1 MLVVR
6 VLPTSGNPNNLFGY
20 HGIWGLEP
28 VYVCGKIGCTYD
40 ERASG
45 KPPKVKSVQVCLVR
59 LEMVRNTTAREKMA
73 AATIWTPPDGQ
84 ESAEVGQVDIPFE
97 LALPED
103 VKGMSSM
110 TMFPTARVLYLV
122 EASAT
127 LASGRNITAEN
138 KTMHVVRFARSP
150 MDPSSTSPISWSSS
164 TVFDQPIP
172 FEYSVRIPNVLL
184 TPEEYLPVYITV
196 KAPEDAPG
204 PVHLKGYE
212 LSTKRQIHLASTGAP
227 SGPIETTTFAYE
239 SEILAARTERPST
252 RANGPKKRPIIPD
265 SEGMEIET
273 DPPGLPI
280 FEKDTFP
287 MVLQPGESR
296 TGMARLRM
304 RERGF
309 HAWSYGETG
318 TNDAFR
324 IQFYLAFKF
333 FLKKGRSSESIKLK
347 WRPVHLCSAE
357 DFPAQ
362 PRPLLV
368 QSPSR
373 ESIGSYDEYEH
384 IWPPFEPPRSTKGA
398 RVAFPRMTGPHASP
412 YGRDPRISKG
422 KMPMYSQ
429 QRERRTA
436 DPIDPIGAPARTRA
450 RRNPPGMG
458 QRRYRVGDSAT
469 ADSLVDPDRPPSPG
483 SSVAGS
489 SVYPQSLASAR
500 YSSRWPRGRHKTRSV
515 VSGNSSAFTSSGTS
529 VSNISMASYG
539 TASSS
544 SGQSTY
550 DSRKPRRRAG
560 SAAALAGMS
569 KSTIFSS
576 SSSAFSSLE
585 GMPGL
590 HISDEAHLDA
600 PREEAEWEREQET
613 LASAGPS
620 GQGGYV
626 PNAPLGSSAA
636 PPSPPGGS
644 SSRDPF
650 ADILTPHGTLIKSS
664 LPELL
669 PITANTTPLSKKE
682 LKEMREAER
691 IRAELLAAAPPA
703 PPIIS
708 RQIVS
713 KSSTWPSAKL
723 PPEVEQEVAST
734 SSAAAGE
741 TAATDGAAAA
751 LADSEV
757 KMSTASPAPSP
768 PASRAVD
775 LPSPGPLPETEAKP
789 SATSPAPPSP
799 KAAAAPKAR
808 APTAPPAGSSTSAPS
823 VAQPA
828 PTPSAATAPAKK
840 TTSVE
845 PSAPAPAVS
854 PAPSPAASSVTR
866 MSSTPPIA
874 ENGAA
879 SSASFPPPASSRR
892 ASTQMSIRMPSMER
906 RASASPSASVASN
919 RKSGV
924 GNLFTSLFTRRAS
937 KVST

>member
-122 EASAT
+122 EASESEYAKIRLPSRARDADPSLLPGAT

-324 IQFYLAFKF
+324 IQFYLAFKVRVC
-333 FLKKGRSSESIKLK
+333 LELALST
-347 WRPVHLCSAE
+347 
-357 DFPAQ
+357 
-362 PRPLLV
+362 
-368 QSPSR
+368 
-373 ESIGSYDEYEH
+373 DE
-384 IWPPFEPPRSTKGA
+384 T
-398 RVAFPRMTGPHASP
+398 
-412 YGRDPRISKG
+412 
-422 KMPMYSQ
+422 
-429 QRERRTA
+429 
-436 DPIDPIGAPARTRA
+436 
-450 RRNPPGMG
+450 
-458 QRRYRVGDSAT
+458 
-469 ADSLVDPDRPPSPG
+469 DRPPSHLAVLPEKGPLVREHQAEMAPRPPVLGRRLSGSAPATPRPVPLAREHRQLRRVRAHLAALRAAAIDQGRPG
-483 SSVAGS
+483 RVPAHDRPARLSVRSRSAYLEGQDADVQPAARTEDGGPDRSYRRAGPHEGATEPS
-489 SVYPQSLASAR
+489 GHGSEAV
-500 YSSRWPRGRHKTRSV
+500 PRGRLGHRGFARGS
-515 VSGNSSAFTSSGTS
+515 
-529 VSNISMASYG
+529 
-539 TASSS
+539 
-544 SGQSTY
+544 
-550 DSRKPRRRAG
+550 G
-560 SAAALAGMS
+560 SAAVSRLVRRRQQRLPA
-569 KSTIFSS
+569 
-576 SSSAFSSLE
+576 E
-585 GMPGL
+585 
-590 HISDEAHLDA
+590 
-600 PREEAEWEREQET
+600 PR
-613 LASAGPS
+613 
-620 GQGGYV
+620 
-626 PNAPLGSSAA
+626 LGSVLV
-636 PPSPPGGS
+636 P
-644 SSRDPF
+644 
-650 ADILTPHGTLIKSS
+650 
-664 LPELL
+664 
-669 PITANTTPLSKKE
+669 
-682 LKEMREAER
+682 
-691 IRAELLAAAPPA
+691 
-703 PPIIS
+703 
-708 RQIVS
+708 V
-713 KSSTWPSAKL
+713 
-723 PPEVEQEVAST
+723 
-734 SSAAAGE
+734 AAG
-741 TAATDGAAAA
+741 
-751 LADSEV
+751 
-757 KMSTASPAPSP
+757 ASQNPQC
-768 PASRAVD
+768 RVWEF
-775 LPSPGPLPETEAKP
+775 L
-789 SATSPAPPSP
+789 
-799 KAAAAPKAR
+799 
-808 APTAPPAGSSTSAPS
+808 
-823 VAQPA
+823 
-828 PTPSAATAPAKK
+828 
-840 TTSVE
+840 
-845 PSAPAPAVS
+845 
-854 PAPSPAASSVTR
+854 
-866 MSSTPPIA
+866 
-874 ENGAA
+874 
-879 SSASFPPPASSRR
+879 
-892 ASTQMSIRMPSMER
+892 
-906 RASASPSASVASN
+906 
-919 RKSGV
+919 GV
-924 GNLFTSLFTRRAS
+924 H
-937 KVST
+937 